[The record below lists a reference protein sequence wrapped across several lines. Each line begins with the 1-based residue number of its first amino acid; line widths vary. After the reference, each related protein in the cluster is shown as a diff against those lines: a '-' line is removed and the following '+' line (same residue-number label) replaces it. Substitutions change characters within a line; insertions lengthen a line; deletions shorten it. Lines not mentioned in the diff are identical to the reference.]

1 MAAKKSKKTSRPP
14 VVMIHGAFCGPWT
27 LDGFKGK
34 FESAGYKVSA
44 PALRFHDGGKPPEA
58 LATTSLVDFVA
69 DLEHE
74 IAALEAPPIL
84 LAHSMGGLLAQMIA
98 ARRDVAALVLL
109 APSSPWGVPPST
121 LFEIGTAQA
130 MLLNVGFWNTV
141 LKPDREVAIA
151 HSLEQ
156 LPPDLHDA
164 VLDRLVPES
173 GRATFEIL
181 HWGLDMGR
189 GSEVDADEVKCPLL
203 FLSGSED
210 RINPPGTVGRTAALY
225 KDRAIHET
233 VAGMGHWLIGEP
245 GWEKIAARALAW
257 LETIRRGHILDPVD
271 DQAHETIL
279 VQHWRV
285 HDLPVA
291 HLEAAAFA
299 GRARDIVF

>member
-1 MAAKKSKKTSRPP
+1 MAARKAREKAKPP

-27 LDGFKGK
+27 LDGFKQK
-34 FESAGYKVSA
+34 FEAAGYKVSA

-58 LATTSLVDFVA
+58 LATTSLADFVS
-69 DLEHE
+69 DLEGE
-74 IAALEAPPIL
+74 IAALKAPPIL

-98 ARRDVAALVLL
+98 ARRDVAALILL
-109 APSSPWGVPPST
+109 APSAPWGVPPST

-189 GSEVDADEVKCPLL
+189 ASEVDVSKVDCPLL

-210 RINPPGTVGRTAALY
+210 RINPPTTVARTAALY
-225 KDRAIHET
+225 KDRATHEI
-233 VAGMGHWLIGEP
+233 ASGMGHWLIGEP
-245 GWEKIAARALAW
+245 GWQKLAARALEW
-257 LETIRRGHILDPVD
+257 LETIETPSRPRRD
-271 DQAHETIL
+271 
-279 VQHWRV
+279 
-285 HDLPVA
+285 
-291 HLEAAAFA
+291 
-299 GRARDIVF
+299 